1 MHILDR
7 SEDCLRFAQS
17 LVGRKGNA
25 PFVMRLDEMW
35 PDLSDLAESFGG
47 QVILMQGKRSPLG

>member
-1 MHILDR
+1 MHVQDR
-7 SEDCLRFAQS
+7 SEDCLRFGQS
-17 LVGRKGNA
+17 FVGRKGNA
-25 PFVMRLDEMW
+25 AFVMRLDEMW

>member
-1 MHILDR
+1 
-7 SEDCLRFAQS
+7 
-17 LVGRKGNA
+17 
-25 PFVMRLDEMW
+25 MRLDEMW